1 MSVRHCGENNEGTS
15 PEVIGRV
22 VSKEIMKY
30 FETEMKPRT
39 IARRVRRKNVTDV
52 TSRKPLKKKTKPEV
66 KCQLDT
72 VVSSILAGSVSND
85 TLKARISGLY
95 NLAHIHAWAFL
106 SSNATG

>member
-1 MSVRHCGENNEGTS
+1 M
-15 PEVIGRV
+15 
-22 VSKEIMKY
+22 EIIEADTPYTTVHKWVWPA
-30 FETEMKPRT
+30 K
-39 IARRVRRKNVTDV
+39 KNTPKNG
-52 TSRKPLKKKTKPEV
+52 SAGKPLKKKTKPEV